1 MNIAEN
7 LPKLADRPEFEFRF
21 LTDVT
26 PTMCGEL
33 REMHVDA
40 IHLAQDA
47 RDRAE
52 EVRWS
57 KRFYKLAAL
66 NEAAAMVLLL
76 TPPWESKWPV
86 VDELVLGEDGVCRP

>member
-7 LPKLADRPEFEFRF
+7 LPKLADRTGVEFRF
-21 LTDVT
+21 LTNVT
-26 PTMCGEL
+26 PAMCVEL
-33 REMHVDA
+33 REMHGDA
-40 IHLAQDA
+40 LHFAQDA
-47 RDRAE
+47 RDRAD

-86 VDELVLGEDGVCRP
+86 VDKLVLDEDGVCRP